1 MCEIVGYIPVYFLTI
16 KMVPIV
22 LLLIVAFRCVNGA
35 RMQRLKFG
43 RDFGASGL
51 GNIKAG
57 GSRFTRHQNNDA
69 LPLLPPFLLH
79 TPSLGHLSHYCITR
93 SVQLH
98 SSRRAFVDA
107 PHRSV
112 CCPGK
117 ETRCPVNATRLIQRS
132 YNIALHRIQLQRYR
146 AIWNFQ
152 SLHPYTHPPTLVC
165 ADE

>member
-1 MCEIVGYIPVYFLTI
+1 MCEIAGYIPVYFPTI

-152 SLHPYTHPPTLVC
+152 SLHPYTHPPNLVS